1 MRILYTLTTCPTC
14 MQLKLDLKKN
24 GKGYEER
31 QVDKNQEWLNEALTY
46 AGTVPIIIEGD
57 KVSVGFNGNMG

>member
-24 GKGYEER
+24 GKEYEER

-46 AGTVPIIIEGD
+46 ADTVPIMI
-57 KVSVGFNGNMG
+57 